1 MSYTEP
7 TFCPDCHE
15 PTSLC
20 QCAEPIAQPSYD
32 ALTAENAAL
41 RKDAERYRWLRTQH
55 ANIML
60 GPVHVA
66 GIGAL
71 TSTGL
76 DAAIDAAMEQSH
88 DK

>member
-41 RKDAERYRWLRTQH
+41 RKDAERYRWARRNPNWLGFDDD
-55 ANIML
+55 ML
-60 GPVHVA
+60 MSQV
-66 GIGAL
+66 
-71 TSTGL
+71 

-88 DK
+88 DPK